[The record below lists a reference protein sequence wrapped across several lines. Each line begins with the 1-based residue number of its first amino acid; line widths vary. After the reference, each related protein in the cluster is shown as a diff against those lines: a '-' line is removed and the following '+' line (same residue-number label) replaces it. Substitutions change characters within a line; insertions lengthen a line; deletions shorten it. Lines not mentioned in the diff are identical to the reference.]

1 MRARASI
8 GGGCEDGTHT
18 PTAQAGREGTCA
30 PPGSQPATRIVQV
43 VSRRTPPESLRG
55 RLGSAAASA
64 PRRPAVPA
72 YAGKLGPARPGP
84 NCTGPD
90 GPGGPAPP
98 MAIDSGP
105 VRPSASPSIHRQV
118 SLTRRCAARR
128 RSEGRGG
135 GDGGARR
142 RRAGIFKSRERV
154 AKGRSESIR
163 VTGTVR
169 RGAGW
174 PAGRRE
180 SRRVVGGRA
189 RLQAF
194 TATGMTRHSG
204 LGLGGQQSL
213 RPRRVSHNTAPR
225 LS

>member
-1 MRARASI
+1 MKTARTHPRRRRAVRGRARL
-8 GGGCEDGTHT
+8 
-18 PTAQAGREGTCA
+18 PA
-30 PPGSQPATRIVQV
+30 PS
-43 VSRRTPPESLRG
+43 S
-55 RLGSAAASA
+55 RLGSSKSFRGGRGVAARSTRIGGCLRTQARGLGR
-64 PRRPAVPA
+64 PPRPAVPA
-72 YAGKLGPARPGP
+72 YAGKPGPARPGP

-90 GPGGPAPP
+90 GPGGPATP

-105 VRPSASPSIHRQV
+105 VRPSASPSIHRKV